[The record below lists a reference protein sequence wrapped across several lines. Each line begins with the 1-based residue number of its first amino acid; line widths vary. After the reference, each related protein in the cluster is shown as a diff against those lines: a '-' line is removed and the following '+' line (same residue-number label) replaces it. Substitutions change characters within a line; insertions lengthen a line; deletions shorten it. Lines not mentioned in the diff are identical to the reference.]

1 MQSQTKSAWNYPCN
15 QNNILVHQGDL
26 SFLFSPDVVGLFEVS
41 LFCILG
47 TSKIG
52 SGFLCIENKFE
63 ASAVQ

>member
-15 QNNILVHQGDL
+15 QTHILVHQGDL
-26 SFLFSPDVVGLFEVS
+26 SLLYFPVVAGPFEVS
-41 LFCILG
+41 LLYILG